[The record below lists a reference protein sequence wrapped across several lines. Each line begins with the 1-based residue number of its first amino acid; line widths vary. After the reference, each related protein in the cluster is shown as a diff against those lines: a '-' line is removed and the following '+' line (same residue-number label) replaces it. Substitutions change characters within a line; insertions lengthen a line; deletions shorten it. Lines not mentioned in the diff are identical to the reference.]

1 MKKKAAYIFLAIYLL
16 GATELSQLLKMPL
29 LLQHYIEHKEVNQSL
44 SLAKFIYMH
53 YVTDDGD
60 KTDESRDQ
68 NLPFKSARFHLQN
81 TVTFSTLKFD
91 LPKIIIHAAPSVWP
105 VFSSSS
111 VSNIAL
117 GSLFRPPKSVFC

>member
-29 LLQHYIEHKEVNQSL
+29 LLQHYIEHKGLNQSL

-91 LPKIIIHAAPSVWP
+91 LPKIIIQAAPSVWP

-117 GSLFRPPKSVFC
+117 GSLFRPPKSVSC